1 MDPPASVRRARV
13 CVNISVNFL
22 TLRPYLP
29 GTTSLGACPWGM
41 LDTLAGE
48 QSRRRDVMDD
58 QEPRRR
64 GWFGRILGLAA
75 IGGAAALWRQRQ
87 RQRDLDEELW
97 GDPRDLD
104 DPQPPAAPAEEPA
117 DTQDTADDA

>member
-1 MDPPASVRRARV
+1 
-13 CVNISVNFL
+13 
-22 TLRPYLP
+22 
-29 GTTSLGACPWGM
+29 
-41 LDTLAGE
+41 
-48 QSRRRDVMDD
+48 MDD

-75 IGGAAALWRQRQ
+75 VGGAAALWRQRQ

-104 DPQPPAAPAEEPA
+104 EPTPPTAPAGPA
-117 DTQDTADDA
+117 EDGAADATDTADDES

>member
-1 MDPPASVRRARV
+1 MSD
-13 CVNISVNFL
+13 
-22 TLRPYLP
+22 
-29 GTTSLGACPWGM
+29 
-41 LDTLAGE
+41 E
-48 QSRRRDVMDD
+48 

-75 IGGAAALWRQRQ
+75 IVGAGALWQQRQ

-104 DPQPPAAPAEEPA
+104 VPPPPAAST
-117 DTQDTADDA
+117 D